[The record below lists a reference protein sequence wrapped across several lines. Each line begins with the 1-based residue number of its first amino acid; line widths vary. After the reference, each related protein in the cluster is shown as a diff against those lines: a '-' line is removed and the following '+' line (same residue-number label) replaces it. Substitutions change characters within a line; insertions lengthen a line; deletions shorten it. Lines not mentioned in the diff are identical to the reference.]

1 MLKDWGYDDCMLDWL
16 LGPPLQKGTAA
27 PDFTL
32 SDQDGN
38 SVTLSKLRDSNVVLV
53 FYPADETPTCRKQ
66 LCEFRD
72 QWQVVKSKNTK
83 VFGVNPGSA
92 ESHAK
97 FRGTRSFPFP
107 LLVDRGQQVAKLYA
121 ADGLMVRR
129 TVYLIDPKGII
140 RYVQRGKPE
149 PEEVLKAAS

>member
-1 MLKDWGYDDCMLDWL
+1 MLDWL
-16 LGPPLQKGTAA
+16 LGPPLAPGTKA

-32 SDQDGN
+32 ADQDGKR
-38 SVTLSKLRDSNVVLV
+38 VTLSKLRGKNVVLV
-53 FYPADETPTCRKQ
+53 FYPGDETPTCRKQ

-72 QWQVVKSKNTK
+72 RWDLVESTNTR

-97 FRGTRSFPFP
+97 FRGNRSFPFP
-107 LLVDRGQQVAKLYA
+107 LLVDHGQQVAKLYA

-129 TVYLIDPKGII
+129 TVYLIDPEGVI
-140 RYVQRGKPE
+140 RYAHRGKPV
-149 PEEVLKAAS
+149 PEEVLKSAVTA

>member
-1 MLKDWGYDDCMLDWL
+1 MLDWL
-16 LGPPLQKGTAA
+16 LGPPLAPGTEA

-32 SDQDGN
+32 ADQDGKR
-38 SVTLSKLRDSNVVLV
+38 VTLSKLRGSNVVLV

-72 QWQVVKSKNTK
+72 RWDLVESKNTK
-83 VFGVNPGSA
+83 VFGVNPGNA

-97 FRGTRSFPFP
+97 FRGARSFPFP
-107 LLVDRGQQVAKLYA
+107 LLVDAGQQVAKLYA

-129 TVYLIDPKGII
+129 TVYLIDPKGVI
-140 RYVQRGKPE
+140 RYAQRGKPV
-149 PEEVLKAAS
+149 PEEVLKAAVTG